1 MTVNLYRTNVGR
13 YVNIKYGPAMQR
25 FLETGHCMAGL
36 LQKACFSEIKLA
48 EYSQWTRGHLGRVS
62 TCPLRVEKGYE
73 NRASGKWGKAVCIV

>member
-1 MTVNLYRTNVGR
+1 VGR

-48 EYSQWTRGHLGRVS
+48 ESVDKRALGACVPLS
-62 TCPLRVEKGYE
+62 TEGREGL
-73 NRASGKWGKAVCIV
+73 